1 MKTLLTA
8 AFLAISLSTGAALA
22 QETGS
27 TSNNSGTTDGA
38 APTNQANPA
47 SEHDLLRP
55 FYMDEAMSQP
65 KPADQLVTEYNKLAP
80 SQQEKVKSACSKEMP
95 ANLSDFCMQVQSM

>member
-8 AFLAISLSTGAALA
+8 AFLALTLSTGAALA

-27 TSNNSGTTDGA
+27 TSGTTDGA

-47 SEHDLLRP
+47 SEDDLLRP

-80 SQQEKVKSACSKEMP
+80 SQQEKVKSACSKAMP